1 MPQKSPLLRNGAPGE
16 DPLGHMVGPAKVDLE
31 VGPGMGAGR
40 WRGGTVPPLSSAI
53 RILCAVLLV
62 ALLALITVVSL
73 QPGTGAVPLFPH
85 IDKLEHFAAYFAV
98 AGLALPAF
106 RNVLFAFA
114 LAALWGVGVE
124 VLQDVVATGRD
135 ASVSDAIANSLG
147 ALSGV
152 WASRSVLRRLFP

>member
-40 WRGGTVPPLSSAI
+40 WRGGTVPPLPSAI
-53 RILCAVLLV
+53 RASASALLF

-98 AGLALPAF
+98 AGLAVPAF
-106 RNVLFAFA
+106 RNALLAFA
-114 LAALWGVGVE
+114 LAALWGAGVE
-124 VLQDVVATGRD
+124 VLQATVAADRD
-135 ASVSDAIANSLG
+135 ASVLDAAANTAG
-147 ALSGV
+147 ALAGV
-152 WASRSVLRRLFP
+152 WASRSALLRLFP